1 VTLNGLK
8 NLGGFLILMSDEPK
22 AAKSRIPYSLM
33 VAIGILALAAIL
45 WFKGY
50 INLGSVKGFLAF
62 FFILGAAVVIH
73 EFGHFIVAKLL
84 KIRVETFSVGFGPRI
99 WGRRWGTTDYRLSAI
114 PLGGYVKLGGD
125 ESNAPIEGEGASDI
139 PPEEQFT
146 LRPRWQKFLVA
157 VAGPVM
163 NILTALAIPFIA
175 GLLWGVPITPTS
187 PVVNRVLEGSSAQRA
202 GILPGDKIVSFNGD
216 ENPAWDDIRGDVMVV
231 EDQPKPRQ
239 FIVER
244 DGQRIPITITPT
256 RRTEGTDPVGEI
268 GILPDYGVSV
278 PVTIKNVTAGAPASK
293 AGLQPGD
300 RLVAVNGQPIRNR
313 DQATGSI
320 FETQGDQIQLT
331 VERDG
336 RQIEI
341 ASGLNPPKDETGKSQ
356 PRLGVEFKEIVPRDN
371 VGVAGAGAYAVRNNV
386 QIMKLTGKALKQLF
400 SGERSARNT
409 LSGPIGIYDAASA
422 SVNEAGWDGIFA
434 MLGFLSLSL
443 GVFNLL
449 PIPVLDGGAIFL
461 LLVEAVMALGGWKL
475 SMRVRE
481 RIQQVGFVM
490 LLLLMGFVIT
500 NDVLKKVSHNP
511 EESKPPAAAATPQ
524 K

>member
-1 VTLNGLK
+1 MTDDIKTAKPKNPLNR
-8 NLGGFLILMSDEPK
+8 LI
-22 AAKSRIPYSLM
+22 IPAVIA
-33 VAIGILALAAIL
+33 VAVFM

-50 INLGSVKGFLAF
+50 IDGGTVKGLLAF
-62 FFILGAAVVIH
+62 VFILGAAVVIH

-99 WGRRWGTTDYRLSAI
+99 WGRKWGTTDYRLSAV

-139 PPEEQFT
+139 PVEEQFN

-163 NILTALAIPFIA
+163 NILTALLIPLIG
-175 GLLWGVPITPTS
+175 GLIYGVPVPPS
-187 PVVNRVLEGSSAQRA
+187 PVVKEIKQGGAAEVAGLRA
-202 GILPGDKIVSFNGD
+202 GDRIVSFNGT
-216 ENPAWDDIRGDVMVV
+216 EHPKWDRIRGDVLLSPEKPLPVV
-231 EDQPKPRQ
+231 
-239 FIVER
+239 VER
-244 DGQRIPITITPT
+244 DGQRLDLTLTPAK
-256 RRTEGTDPVGEI
+256 RVESGEI
-268 GILPDYGVSV
+268 MGDMGFDPDYGNLPIVVAGVTKDSPAAQSGLQAGDRIISIGGVAVSSSQQV
-278 PVTIKNVTAGAPASK
+278 VDYIKDHPDIPIQFVIERGGQRKDVTATGRMAGGKLGLSPAEELPREHV
-293 AGLQPGD
+293 GL
-300 RLVAVNGQPIRNR
+300 L
-313 DQATGSI
+313 ATARHAWD
-320 FETQGDQIQLT
+320 FN
-331 VERDG
+331 VEILR
-336 RQIEI
+336 
-341 ASGLNPPKDETGKSQ
+341 
-356 PRLGVEFKEIVPRDN
+356 
-371 VGVAGAGAYAVRNNV
+371 
-386 QIMKLTGKALKQLF
+386 LTGKALGQLF

-409 LSGPIGIYDAASA
+409 VSGPLGIYDAASNA
-422 SVNEAGWDGIFA
+422 VNEAGWDGVFS

-500 NDVLKKVSHNP
+500 NDVLKKVSRNP
-511 EESKPPAAAATPQ
+511 DENKPPAAAQPQ